1 VASPRYR
8 QLSVRVEDLRTRLL
22 PRNFSPTGS
31 YSPTSRDRARAFRVL
46 VHAEFE
52 SFVEDRALDV
62 VDCSLREWL
71 ASGKVKPCLLALV
84 AYEAGEGWREASILD
99 PGSLKKP
106 SLDLEARIKSARD
119 SYNRYVRMQNHG
131 VKERNLLRMLLPL
144 GVRESDIDRQWL
156 AAMDAWATGR
166 GELAHRSGKLQVL
179 PDPKEEHQTALFL
192 QEGLRDIDDLLDH
205 L

>member
-1 VASPRYR
+1 
-8 QLSVRVEDLRTRLL
+8 
-22 PRNFSPTGS
+22 
-31 YSPTSRDRARAFRVL
+31 
-46 VHAEFE
+46 
-52 SFVEDRALDV
+52 
-62 VDCSLREWL
+62 
-71 ASGKVKPCLLALV
+71 
-84 AYEAGEGWREASILD
+84 
-99 PGSLKKP
+99 
-106 SLDLEARIKSARD
+106 
-119 SYNRYVRMQNHG
+119 MQNHG

-166 GELAHRSGKLQVL
+166 GDLAHRSGKLQVL